1 MTNLDAASTELAA
14 TTPTIALDEV
24 EGLSDKPESF
34 GRQAWDRF
42 RKHKVAM
49 AGAILLVAIIL
60 LFIFAPMITP
70 YAPDEPN
77 VLVRNQGPS
86 FSHPFGTDD
95 LGRDLMARVFTGGRI
110 SLLIAIIVS
119 AIATSIGT
127 FLGAVAGFVGGWTD
141 TAISQVINLFLAVP
155 LLPVLLVFSFRFG
168 SNPISVALLLSFFLW
183 IRAARVVRGQFLS
196 LKSMEFVQAARAMGA
211 KPLRIIGRHILPNTL
226 GPILVEA
233 TLLAGLAIIL
243 ESTLSF
249 LGLGVQAPDTSL
261 GVLVDEAKGFI
272 TERPTRIL
280 IPGSMITLIVLSIN
294 FLGDGLR
301 DALDPTSRIG
311 E

>member
-1 MTNLDAASTELAA
+1 LTDLAA
-14 TTPTIALDEV
+14 PEKEATPFVEVGEV
-24 EGLSDKPESF
+24 EGLSEKPESF

-42 RKHKVAM
+42 RKHKVAI
-49 AGAILLVAIIL
+49 AGAVLLVLIIL
-60 LFIFAPMITP
+60 LFIFAPMFTP

-77 VLVRNQGPS
+77 VLERNQGPS
-86 FSHPFGTDD
+86 LDHPFGTDD
-95 LGRDLMARVFTGGRI
+95 LGRDLMARVFTGGRV
-110 SLLIAIIVS
+110 SLLIAFIVS
-119 AIATSIGT
+119 LVATSLGTLLGAIAGY
-127 FLGAVAGFVGGWTD
+127 LGGFTD
-141 TAISQVINLFLAVP
+141 TAVSQVINLFLAVP
-155 LLPVLLVFSFRFG
+155 LLPVLLVFAVRFG
-168 SNPISVALLLSFFLW
+168 SNPISVALLLSVFLW

-211 KPLRIIGRHILPNTL
+211 KPMRIIGRHILPNTL

-249 LGLGVQAPDTSL
+249 LGLGVKPPDTSL

-272 TERPTRIL
+272 TDRPTRIL

-301 DALDPTSRIG
+301 DALDPTSRVG
-311 E
+311 D

>member
-1 MTNLDAASTELAA
+1 MTDLAA
-14 TTPTIALDEV
+14 PEKEAVTPVVQIGDV
-24 EGLSDKPESF
+24 EGLSEKPESF

-42 RKHKVAM
+42 RKHKVAI
-49 AGAILLVAIIL
+49 AGAVMLVAIIL
-60 LFIFAPMITP
+60 LFIFAPMVTP

-77 VLVRNQGPS
+77 VLDRNQGPS
-86 FSHPFGTDD
+86 LDHPFGTDD
-95 LGRDLMARVFTGGRI
+95 LGRDLMARVFTGGRV
-110 SLLIAIIVS
+110 SLLIAFIVS
-119 AIATSIGT
+119 LVATTLGTLLGAIAGY
-127 FLGAVAGFVGGWTD
+127 LGGFTD
-141 TAISQVINLFLAVP
+141 TAVSQVINLFLAVP
-155 LLPVLLVFSFRFG
+155 LLPVLLVFAVRFG
-168 SNPISVALLLSFFLW
+168 SNPISVALLLSLFLW

-211 KPLRIIGRHILPNTL
+211 KPMRIIGRHILPNTL

-249 LGLGVQAPDTSL
+249 LGLGVKPPDTSL

-280 IPGSMITLIVLSIN
+280 IPGTMITLIVLSIN

-301 DALDPTSRIG
+301 DALDPTSRVG
-311 E
+311 D

>member
-1 MTNLDAASTELAA
+1 MTDLAA
-14 TTPTIALDEV
+14 PEEESAPPVVDIEEV

-34 GRQAWDRF
+34 GRQAWERF
-42 RKHKVAM
+42 RKHKVAI
-49 AGAILLVAIIL
+49 AGAVLLTAIIL
-60 LFIFAPMITP
+60 LFIFAPMVTP
-70 YAPDEPN
+70 YAPEEPN
-77 VLVRNQGPS
+77 VLARNQGPS
-86 FSHPFGTDD
+86 FDHPFGTDD
-95 LGRDLMARVFTGGRI
+95 LGRDLMARVFTGGRV
-110 SLLIAIIVS
+110 SLLIAFIVS
-119 AIATSIGT
+119 IVATSLGTLLGAIAGYIG
-127 FLGAVAGFVGGWTD
+127 GFTD
-141 TAISQVINLFLAVP
+141 TAVSQVINLFLAVP
-155 LLPVLLVFSFRFG
+155 LLPVLLVFSVRFG

-211 KPLRIIGRHILPNTL
+211 KPMRIIGRHILPNTL

-249 LGLGVQAPDTSL
+249 LGLGVKAPDTSL

-272 TERPTRIL
+272 TDRPTRIL

-301 DALDPTSRIG
+301 DALDPTSRVG
-311 E
+311 D